1 MRVPSL
7 PMPWGDDNDLVL
19 NELLLRSR
27 LESSIEDDVPHTAVQ
42 DR

>member
-1 MRVPSL
+1 
-7 PMPWGDDNDLVL
+7 MPWGDDNDLVL

-27 LESSIEDDVPHTAVQ
+27 LESSIEDDIPQTAVP